1 MEPLAVTIAEA
12 AKRLSVSTTT
22 TIRAMIADKRLP
34 CTRIVGRSGTRR
46 RIVIRVTDLEALLTS
61 DEVAA

>member
-12 AKRLSVSTTT
+12 AKRLSVSTT

-34 CTRIVGRSGTRR
+34 CTRIVGRSGTRG

>member
-12 AKRLSVSTTT
+12 AKRLSVSTT

-34 CTRIVGRSGTRR
+34 CTRIVGRSGTRG
-46 RIVIRVTDLEALLTS
+46 RIVIRVTDLEALLTG